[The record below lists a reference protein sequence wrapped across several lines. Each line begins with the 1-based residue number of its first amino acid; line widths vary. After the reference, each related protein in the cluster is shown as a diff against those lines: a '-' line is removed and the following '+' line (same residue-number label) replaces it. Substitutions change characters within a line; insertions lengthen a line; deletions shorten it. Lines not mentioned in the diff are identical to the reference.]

1 MVNLVTSEDTPEVM
15 ERFTQHLLKECP
27 FVTTVTNNIT
37 ARFAQIAFGEKEKT
51 YYGDGYIREHIGG
64 LEFVVSANSF
74 FQTNTK
80 QAEKLYA
87 TAKEF
92 ADFKPTDVVWD
103 LYSGTGTITLFVA
116 DAVKKIIGI
125 EQVESAIADAKR
137 NAEHNKVTNVE
148 FICGDVKETLLKEE
162 SDISHSNR
170 PDCILVDPPRTGL
183 HPDVV
188 KELLN
193 VAPERIVYVSCNPA
207 TQARDLKILSEKYT
221 VEKVQPVDMFPHT
234 YHIEAVAKLVKKKD
248 QALPPQ
254 Q

>member
-1 MVNLVTSEDTPEVM
+1 
-15 ERFTQHLLKECP
+15 
-27 FVTTVTNNIT
+27 
-37 ARFAQIAFGEKEKT
+37 
-51 YYGDGYIREHIGG
+51 
-64 LEFVVSANSF
+64 
-74 FQTNTK
+74 
-80 QAEKLYA
+80 
-87 TAKEF
+87 
-92 ADFKPTDVVWD
+92 KPTDIVWD

-137 NAEHNKVTNVE
+137 NAEHNKITNVE
-148 FICGDVKETLLKEE
+148 FICGDVRETLLKEE

-193 VAPERIVYVSCNPA
+193 VAPDRIVYVSCNPA
-207 TQARDLKILSEKYT
+207 TQARDLKILAEKYT

-234 YHIEAVAKLVKKKD
+234 YHIEAVAKLVKKKEGI
-248 QALPPQ
+248 A
-254 Q
+254 